1 MAAAAEGFDSY
12 YATLSISSTAT
23 DAEIKRAYRKAAIA
37 SHPDKGG
44 DAEKFKAVAEAFE
57 VLSDANKRA
66 AYDRFGKAGLRGGG
80 VAQRTWVPGQSPE
93 DIFRQMFGDQA
104 DLAALFREM
113 QAAAARGDG
122 IHWQQSPA
130 PKPQRL
136 SPTPAPTSR
145 AALERLTSDL
155 QAEFFA
161 EDVTPPA
168 TAVSW
173 REAEIRSYFERGGA
187 SGWAP
192 LRPWTPNLEAIGR
205 AAREAPMQYWIP
217 PVDISNGS
225 ADSNGSDGSSSSM
238 LSLLDDNDET
248 SLRSLAAKLAADG
261 AVALPLG
268 LDEELLPVAYRE
280 AEGALGAM
288 EPAVMPVAFNAAPTA
303 SSNNGHGSG
312 SGGGMRGDAFVRLSR
327 YAAKAPV
334 LEGLREALT
343 GIGAALTPL
352 LADSSLGLKL
362 QLTEKSDAFVTCVPT
377 RSATR
382 AHFDSA
388 CTAQGA
394 KYERKLSL
402 TVFLGRSAA
411 EEEAA
416 AAEDAAPEGV
426 DGRELLYN
434 DLSDEWR
441 SLPPKAGTL
450 LLCLSDRVLH
460 KTAGPV
466 KATPGRLSITVYFLG
481 GYALSEAEAAEAE
494 QAAAAAAAS
503 GGGEAQAPQQKY
515 TVPPQQ
521 QHAVP
526 KQWQQA
532 PPPTTTTT
540 QQSSGGGGADE
551 SDDDS
556 DEEGAMDE
564 LG

>member
-1 MAAAAEGFDSY
+1 M
-12 YATLSISSTAT
+12 
-23 DAEIKRAYRKAAIA
+23 
-37 SHPDKGG
+37 
-44 DAEKFKAVAEAFE
+44 
-57 VLSDANKRA
+57 
-66 AYDRFGKAGLRGGG
+66 
-80 VAQRTWVPGQSPE
+80 
-93 DIFRQMFGDQA
+93 
-104 DLAALFREM
+104 
-113 QAAAARGDG
+113 
-122 IHWQQSPA
+122 
-130 PKPQRL
+130 
-136 SPTPAPTSR
+136 
-145 AALERLTSDL
+145 
-155 QAEFFA
+155 
-161 EDVTPPA
+161 
-168 TAVSW
+168 
-173 REAEIRSYFERGGA
+173 
-187 SGWAP
+187 
-192 LRPWTPNLEAIGR
+192 
-205 AAREAPMQYWIP
+205 
-217 PVDISNGS
+217 
-225 ADSNGSDGSSSSM
+225 
-238 LSLLDDNDET
+238 
-248 SLRSLAAKLAADG
+248 
-261 AVALPLG
+261 
-268 LDEELLPVAYRE
+268 
-280 AEGALGAM
+280 
-288 EPAVMPVAFNAAPTA
+288 
-303 SSNNGHGSG
+303 
-312 SGGGMRGDAFVRLSR
+312 
-327 YAAKAPV
+327 
-334 LEGLREALT
+334 EGLREALT

-352 LADSSLGLKL
+352 LADNSLGLKL

-411 EEEAA
+411 AEEEAA
-416 AAEDAAPEGV
+416 PEVV

-434 DLSDEWR
+434 DLSDKWR

-494 QAAAAAAAS
+494 QAAAAAAS

-556 DEEGAMDE
+556 DDEEGAMDE